1 MWVKE
6 TVKREGEWPCL
17 DPLLQDEMRN
27 EGSWRTI
34 FSGAFIKGS
43 FFPPTLLIFKA
54 QTLLKWWNQRLYLLI
69 QPLHGVSRHYT
80 NYKTLGLSW
89 VSLDSRVVLGQ

>member
-1 MWVKE
+1 MAHNIFRCFYK
-6 TVKREGEWPCL
+6 G
-17 DPLLQDEMRN
+17 LL
-27 EGSWRTI
+27 
-34 FSGAFIKGS
+34 FS
-43 FFPPTLLIFKA
+43 PTLLIFKA